1 MTHDSHSDRAISEAL
16 DACRPAPLD
25 PEGQDWQQ
33 PEIASLADQIAGQAR
48 FAEQRE
54 RIEAIDSAIA
64 ATIVQA
70 AVPAGLADRL
80 LVALRSAA
88 PAPAD
93 EPAGGTIKSISTY
106 GEAPELTIPST
117 IAFSATPEGKHLRL
131 AGRRTWLVSAATLAA
146 AACLAGILAVFGSS
160 QPLSYEQVIAEAK
173 LFDASLSAEGW
184 KQPEASQPDA
194 WYSIS
199 SSISATRV
207 GWQYVNKF
215 LKRDGVA
222 YQLLSRSRAKAV
234 LYVVPLD
241 KVGRPVLEVVGHT
254 LPSRPDTTGGKAT
267 AAWTDGKRL
276 WVLVVE
282 GGQREYESFRRPI
295 GIA

>member
-33 PEIASLADQIAGQAR
+33 PEIAALADQIAGQAR
-48 FAEQRE
+48 LAEQRE
-54 RIEAIDSAIA
+54 RIETIDSAIA

-80 LVALRSAA
+80 LAALRSAT
-88 PAPAD
+88 P
-93 EPAGGTIKSISTY
+93 EPAVISADGAIESAEPTILSA
-106 GEAPELTIPST
+106 GALTL
-117 IAFSATPEGKHLRL
+117 APEGKPWRRV
-131 AGRRTWLVSAATLAA
+131 GRRTWIVSAAALAV

-160 QPLSYEQVIAEAK
+160 QPLGYEQVIAEAK
-173 LFDASLSAEGW
+173 LFDASLPAEGW

-199 SSISATRV
+199 SSISATRM

-215 LKRDGVA
+215 LKRNGVA
-222 YQLLSRSRAKAV
+222 YQLSSRSRAKAV

>member
-16 DACRPAPLD
+16 DACRPARLD

-33 PEIASLADQIAGQAR
+33 PEVAALANQIAGQAR

-64 ATIVQA
+64 ATIVQT

-88 PAPAD
+88 PMQ
-93 EPAGGTIKSISTY
+93 AGGPAC
-106 GEAPELTIPST
+106 GAFELTST
-117 IAFSATPEGKHLRL
+117 RDEMAEGKNPAAIAFSAAPESKYLRR
-131 AGRRTWLVSAATLAA
+131 AGRRTWLVSAAALAV

-160 QPLSYEQVIAEAK
+160 QPMSYEQVIADAK
-173 LFDASLSAEGW
+173 SFDASLPADGW
-184 KQPEASQPDA
+184 QLLEESQPDP

-199 SSISATRV
+199 SSISATRA

-215 LKRDGVA
+215 LKRNGVA
-222 YQLLSRSRAKAV
+222 YQLLSRSRARAV

-241 KVGRPVLEVVGHT
+241 KVGRPVLEVVGHS

-267 AAWTDGKRL
+267 AAWTDGQRL

-282 GGQREYESFRRPI
+282 GGLREYESFRRPNN
-295 GIA
+295 IA

>member
-1 MTHDSHSDRAISEAL
+1 MTQDSHSDRAVSEAL
-16 DACRPAPLD
+16 DACRPARLD
-25 PEGQDWQQ
+25 PEGQDWRQ
-33 PEIASLADQIAGQAR
+33 PEIAALADQIAGQPR
-48 FAEQRE
+48 LAEQRE

-64 ATIVQA
+64 AVMVQSP
-70 AVPAGLADRL
+70 VPAGLADRL

-88 PAPAD
+88 PAPTVFS
-93 EPAGGTIKSISTY
+93 AGGAIESPAPALPSAGDLTL
-106 GEAPELTIPST
+106 APEG
-117 IAFSATPEGKHLRL
+117 ERLRL
-131 AGRRTWLVSAATLAA
+131 AGRRPWLAVAA
-146 AACLAGILAVFGSS
+146 ALAVAACFGGIWAVFGSS

-173 LFDASLSAEGW
+173 SFDASLPAEGW
-184 KQPEASQPDA
+184 KLPEDSQPDP

-199 SSISATRV
+199 SSISATRA

-215 LKRDGVA
+215 LKRNGVA

-241 KVGRPVLEVVGHT
+241 KVGRPVLEVAGHS
-254 LPSRPDTTGGKAT
+254 LPNHPDTTGGKAT

>member
-1 MTHDSHSDRAISEAL
+1 MTQNSHSGRAISEAL
-16 DACRPAPLD
+16 DACRPARFD
-25 PEGQDWQQ
+25 PEGQDRQQ
-33 PEIASLADQIAGQAR
+33 PEIAALADQIAGQAR
-48 FAEQRE
+48 FAQQRE

-93 EPAGGTIKSISTY
+93 EPAGGAIESPEPTNPSAGPLTL
-106 GEAPELTIPST
+106 APEDKP
-117 IAFSATPEGKHLRL
+117 LRR
-131 AGRRTWLVSAATLAA
+131 AGRRRWLVSAATLAA
-146 AACLAGILAVFGSS
+146 AACLAAIWAVFGSS
-160 QPLSYEQVIAEAK
+160 HPLSYEQVIADAK
-173 LFDASLSAEGW
+173 SFDASLPADGW
-184 KQPEASQPDA
+184 KLPEESQPDP

-199 SSISATRV
+199 SSLSATRV

-215 LKRDGVA
+215 LKRNGVA
-222 YQLLSRSRAKAV
+222 YQLSSRSRAKAV

-241 KVGRPVLEVVGHT
+241 KVGGPVLEVVGHS
-254 LPSRPDTTGGKAT
+254 LPTRPDTTGGKAA

-282 GGQREYESFRRPI
+282 GGRREYESFRRPNNF
-295 GIA
+295 A

>member
-1 MTHDSHSDRAISEAL
+1 MTQNSHSDRAISEAL
-16 DACRPAPLD
+16 DACRPARLD
-25 PEGQDWQQ
+25 PEGHDWQQ
-33 PEIASLADQIAGQAR
+33 PEIAALAEQIAGQAQY
-48 FAEQRE
+48 AEQRE
-54 RIEAIDSAIA
+54 RIEAIDSAVA

-70 AVPAGLADRL
+70 PVPAGLADRL

-88 PAPAD
+88 PMQAG
-93 EPAGGTIKSISTY
+93 EPASGAVDSPEPTTPSASALTL
-106 GEAPELTIPST
+106 APED
-117 IAFSATPEGKHLRL
+117 KRWRL
-131 AGRRTWLVSAATLAA
+131 AGRRTWLVGAATLAV
-146 AACLAGILAVFGSS
+146 AACVAGIWAVFGSS

-173 LFDASLSAEGW
+173 SFDASLPAEGW
-184 KQPEASQPDA
+184 KLPEESQPDP

-199 SSISATRV
+199 SSISATRA

-241 KVGRPVLEVVGHT
+241 KVGRPVLEVVGAA
-254 LPSRPDTTGGKAT
+254 LPNRPDTTGGKAT

-276 WVLVVE
+276 FVLVVE

-295 GIA
+295 PIA

>member
-16 DACRPAPLD
+16 DACRPARLD

-33 PEIASLADQIAGQAR
+33 PEIAALANQIADQAR
-48 FAEQRE
+48 FTEQRE

-88 PAPAD
+88 SAPAA
-93 EPAGGTIKSISTY
+93 EPAGGAIESTSTH
-106 GEAPELTIPST
+106 GETPELTIPSA
-117 IAFSATPEGKHLRL
+117 IAFNTMPEGKPLRL
-131 AGRRTWLVSAATLAA
+131 AGRRAWLVSAAALAA
-146 AACLAGILAVFGSS
+146 AACLAGIWAVFGSS
-160 QPLSYEQVIAEAK
+160 QPLSYEQVIADAK
-173 LFDASLSAEGW
+173 SFDASLPADGW
-184 KQPEASQPDA
+184 KLPEESQPDA

-199 SSISATRV
+199 SSLSATRV

-215 LKRDGVA
+215 LKRNGVA
-222 YQLLSRSRAKAV
+222 YQLSSRSRAKAV

-241 KVGRPVLEVVGHT
+241 KVGGPALEVVGHS
-254 LPSRPDTTGGKAT
+254 LPTRPDTTGGKAA

-295 GIA
+295 DYA